1 MSGALRLLGVLVL
14 IAGLVGGAGAGMLF
28 LGDTHYAEISEAYA
42 RHPTHAIFQAE
53 YWAASARH
61 WGLLAAAVGGVLIG
75 LVWGGLLLGMATLL
89 ARSRR

>member
-14 IAGLVGGAGAGMLF
+14 VAGVAGGGVAGALF
-28 LGDTHYAEISEAYA
+28 LGDAHYAEVAAAYE
-42 RHPTHAIFQAE
+42 RHPTHALFQAE

-61 WGLLAAAVGGVLIG
+61 WALLAAAVGGALIG

-89 ARSRR
+89 TRTRR

>member
-1 MSGALRLLGVLVL
+1 MSGALQLLGVLVL
-14 IAGLVGGAGAGMLF
+14 LAGLGGGAIAGVLF
-28 LGDTHYAEISEAYA
+28 VGDTHYAEIAEAYA
-42 RHPTHAIFQAE
+42 RHPTHALFQAE

-61 WGLLAAAVGGVLIG
+61 WGLLVAAVGGVLLG

>member
-14 IAGLVGGAGAGMLF
+14 LGGLGGGALAGMLF
-28 LGDTHYAEISEAYA
+28 LGDAHYAEVAAAYA
-42 RHPTHAIFQAE
+42 RHPTHALFQAE

-61 WGLLAAAVGGVLIG
+61 WGLLAASVGGVLVG

-89 ARSRR
+89 ARTRR